1 MNMPREKTIEQALT
15 KAVKSYGGIAVKLV
29 SPGFAGMPDRLVLLP
44 GGRLGFV
51 EVKAPGRKPR
61 AIQEVRH
68 KQFRQLGFKVYVL
81 DSKEQIGGI
90 IDDIIKG

>member
-1 MNMPREKTIEQALT
+1 MNMPREKTTEQALT

-51 EVKAPGRKPR
+51 EVKAPDRKPR

-68 KQFRQLGFKVYVL
+68 KQLRQLGFKVYVL
-81 DSKEQIGGI
+81 DSKEQIGGV